1 MLEIIN
7 LSTCPFYNLA
17 LEEYC
22 LNHFN
27 DQEILIFWQNIPT
40 VVIGRNQNALE
51 EINLEYVQEKDIKV
65 VRRLSGG
72 GAVYHDL
79 GNLNFTFIVKD
90 DGGLNRFDFARF
102 TRPVIK
108 TLEKMG
114 IKAENNGRN
123 DITIEGKKF
132 SGNAQYRKGS
142 RLLHHGTLLFDSDL
156 EEMVRALNIEPGKVS
171 SKGVKS
177 VRSRVTNIAEHLM
190 EPVDINA
197 FRMILTQTIF
207 AGQSHEQYQLD
218 YDETEAVKR
227 SKEEKYSTWDFV
239 YGSSPPCNLVKKARF
254 DWGNIKVHLSIKKG
268 MIEDCIIY
276 GDFFAG
282 DDITGL
288 ARQLCGIKY
297 QHECIRECLEAVD
310 TERYLPQA
318 DKEELLKLLIKQI

>member
-22 LNHFN
+22 LNHFD

-132 SGNAQYRKGS
+132 SGNAQYRKGL

-156 EEMVRALNIEPGKVS
+156 EEMVRALNVDPGKVS

-177 VRSRVTNIAEHLM
+177 VRSRVTNIAEHLV

-207 AGQSHEQYQLD
+207 TGQCHEQYQLD

-227 SKEEKYSTWDFV
+227 LLDEKYSTWEFI

-254 DWGNIKVHLSIKKG
+254 EWGNIKVHLNIKKG
-268 MIEDCIIY
+268 KIEDCSIY

-297 QHECIRECLEAVD
+297 RQDCIRECLETVD
-310 TERYLPQA
+310 TARYLPQA
-318 DKEELLKLLIKQI
+318 GKEELVKLLI